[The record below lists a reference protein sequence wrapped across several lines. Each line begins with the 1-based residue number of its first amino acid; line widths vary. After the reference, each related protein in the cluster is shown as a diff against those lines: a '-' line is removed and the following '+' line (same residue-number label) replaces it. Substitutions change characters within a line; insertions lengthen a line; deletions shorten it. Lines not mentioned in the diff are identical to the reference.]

1 MVMTRY
7 RPWKQMPLW
16 QSFRQ
21 RFLFWTLLV
30 SANSFSLFAQAQVG
44 SVPSFPMQQVNIV
57 VPFAPGGG
65 TDTTARLLAQ
75 KLSEKWG
82 KPVVVDNK
90 PGGNTVIATQMVAK
104 ARPDGYTLLI
114 ANSTFAINPILSTTL
129 PYDTNKDFVPIGTVA
144 GGPFMMLVH
153 PSVPANDLRGM
164 LQILQSAKSG
174 EWNFATVGGS
184 GIGRIVG
191 ELFSIQSGAKLQHIP
206 YKGASQIATD
216 LLAGT
221 VKLTIDP
228 PNTYISHVKNGKLKA
243 LAVTGKRL
251 ASLPN
256 VATFAEQG
264 MPEFDVRS
272 WYGLLAPAGTPKA
285 IIQKISVDVQ
295 EILAQSEIKDK
306 FAALELDPM
315 PSSPEQF
322 QLYLRTETEKF
333 SRVVK
338 AANIKAAD

>member
-1 MVMTRY
+1 
-7 RPWKQMPLW
+7 MPVL
-16 QSFRQ
+16 QSFRRKCWCWAIFVQ
-21 RFLFWTLLV
+21 GF
-30 SANSFSLFAQAQVG
+30 SFFSIAQAQVG
-44 SVPSFPMQQVNIV
+44 GGPSFPTQQVNIV
-57 VPFAPGGG
+57 VPFAAGGG
-65 TDTTARLLAQ
+65 TDSTARLLAQ

-82 KPVVVDNK
+82 KPVVVENR
-90 PGGNTVIATQMVAK
+90 PGGNTVIATQLVAK
-104 ARPDGYTLLI
+104 ARPDGHTLLI
-114 ANSTFAINPILSTTL
+114 ANSTFAINPILSATL
-129 PYDTNKDFVPIGTVA
+129 PYDSYKDFVPIGTVA

-153 PSVPANDLRGM
+153 PSVPANDLKGM
-164 LQILQSAKSG
+164 LQILQTSKPG

-191 ELFSIQSGAKLQHIP
+191 ELFALQSGTKLQHIP

-228 PNTYISHVKNGKLKA
+228 PNTYIMHIKSGKVKA

-285 IIQKISVDVQ
+285 IIQKISTDVQ
-295 EILAQSEIKDK
+295 EILAQTEIKDK

>member
-1 MVMTRY
+1 MVKMLYHRWT
-7 RPWKQMPLW
+7 PMSGLGPLW
-16 QSFRQ
+16 QRL
-21 RFLFWTLLV
+21 LFGALTFNLI
-30 SANSFSLFAQAQVG
+30 SSSLTAQAQV
-44 SVPSFPMQQVNIV
+44 VAAPSFPLQPVNIV
-57 VPFAPGGG
+57 VPFAAGGG
-65 TDTTARLLAQ
+65 TDSTARLLAQ

-82 KPVVVDNK
+82 KSVTVENR

-114 ANSTFAINPILSTTL
+114 ANSTFAINPILSSSL
-129 PYDTNKDFVPIGTVA
+129 PYDSSKDFVPIGTVA

-153 PSVPANDLRGM
+153 PSVPANDLKGM
-164 LQILQSAKSG
+164 LQILQSAKPG

-191 ELFSIQSGAKLQHIP
+191 ELFSIQAGVKLQHIP

-228 PNTYISHVKNGKLKA
+228 PNTYIMHVKSGKVKA

-256 VATFAEQG
+256 VPTFAEQG

-272 WYGLLAPAGTPKA
+272 WYGLLAPAGTPHS
-285 IIQKISVDVQ
+285 IIQKISADVQ
-295 EILAQSEIKDK
+295 EILAQKEIREK

-315 PSSPEQF
+315 PSTPEQF
-322 QLYLRTETEKF
+322 QLYLRTESEKF